1 MPKKKGLSFD
11 EKKKR
16 LLDVFYERVFIS
28 EYLATIIKWEGC

>member
-16 LLDVFYERVFIS
+16 LLEIFYEKVLPFLEPFS
-28 EYLATIIKWEGC
+28 LL